1 MRVTCVSKVKTEMR
15 RRLASTTLAVLTL
28 AAIWGSAMGVFQ
40 LRQAI
45 YGAQN
50 LWLDTVG
57 AQIESDLELQTQ
69 QSRVAPLAADENV
82 RAAIQRLREINTPE
96 TVTQSIQNFEA
107 AWSAYAQTHRE
118 DAFSTVLVNLHALKR
133 AMGEHARA
141 QASYVDRIL
150 KQCLLDLAAAVTATF
165 IILAALMKIRRARGR
180 ALIST
185 NQELQRAPEMAQHRV
200 AILEMVITHA
210 PLARTLT
217 AIAGLPSWQ
226 QPGAGAAMWS
236 IVDDT
241 LLYQVSA
248 GLSMPVAN
256 ALRSR
261 SFERAEGS
269 LNLDTVTLR
278 EIGEL
283 ARRADL
289 TQTIV
294 PLRNVTGDAIGLLL
308 LFAPVF
314 APLGEML
321 ERLSSQMAQ
330 LASLAIE
337 NTLLYERLAFQAQHD
352 VLTGL
357 PNRLL
362 FQDRVQQAILRAQ
375 RNRRKVAVLWFDLDR
390 FKQIND
396 TLGHRIGDELLCEFA
411 QRIKGSLRKSDT
423 AARIGGDEFVVL
435 VADLDG
441 DSDFRVAVEK
451 LMKRIRL
458 SMTVSGRDL
467 NISASAGVSVY
478 PDHGLEP
485 AELMRNAD
493 LAMYE
498 AKRAGRDTFQVFA
511 KELSDTLG
519 RRLEIEGELKNAIEN
534 AEFHLNYQPLIG
546 RRDEL
551 TGFEAL
557 LRWNSRKLGSVS
569 PAEFIPIAEETG
581 LILRIGEWATRAACS
596 EGARWIEEGLEVPSI
611 AVNASGL
618 QFADAN
624 FAAKIRAAL
633 ADSGFPP
640 SKLEIEVTETA
651 LVGNLKS
658 ALQQIAQLREL
669 GIRFAIDDFGT
680 GYSSLNQLRTLPVDC
695 VKVDRSFIKDL
706 ERSSGD
712 SITLVRGIIGLAHNL
727 RLDVVAEGVETEGQ
741 LAILRSLGCDVSQ
754 GFFLHRPLS
763 VAAAEELMRTYAAK
777 QRPVHFGVAA
787 SEALLALVAESNLA

>member
-1 MRVTCVSKVKTEMR
+1 MRGWLPSAA
-15 RRLASTTLAVLTL
+15 LAALTV
-28 AAIWGSAMGVFQ
+28 AAIWGSAMGVFR
-40 LRQAI
+40 LRQAVSESQDL
-45 YGAQN
+45 YR
-50 LWLDTVG
+50 LDTIG
-57 AQIESDLELQTQ
+57 WQIESDLEVQEQ
-69 QSRVAPLAADENV
+69 QSRLASLDASRQADENV
-82 RAAIQRLREINTPE
+82 LGTLQHLRQINAPE
-96 TVTQSIQNFEA
+96 PVNQSILDFETS
-107 AWSAYAQTHRE
+107 WGVYAQTRGN
-118 DAFSTVLVNLHALKR
+118 DAFLAALGKLRALKHALKD
-133 AMGEHARA
+133 HARA
-141 QASYVDRIL
+141 QASRVDWTL
-150 KQCLLDLAAAVTATF
+150 KHCLRDLAAFVTAIF
-165 IILAALMKIRRARGR
+165 IILAALMKIRRARAR
-180 ALIST
+180 ALLSS
-185 NQELQRAPEMAQHRV
+185 NQELEHAQEMDQRRV
-200 AILEMVITHA
+200 AILEMVVTHA

-217 AIAGLPSWQ
+217 AIAELPSRYQ
-226 QPGAGAAMWS
+226 NGAGAALWS
-236 IVDDT
+236 IADDA

-248 GLSMPVAN
+248 GLSVPVAN

-261 SFERAEGS
+261 SFERVEGT
-269 LNLDTVTLR
+269 LKLDADALR

-283 ARRADL
+283 ALRADL

-308 LFAPVF
+308 LFAPVR
-314 APLGEML
+314 APIGEIPQ
-321 ERLSSQMAQ
+321 RLSSQMAQ
-330 LASLAIE
+330 LASLTIE
-337 NTLLYERLAFQAQHD
+337 NALLYERLAFQAQHD

-411 QRIKGSLRKSDT
+411 ERIKGSLRKSDT

-441 DSDFRVAVEK
+441 ASDFRVVVEK

-458 SMTVSGRDL
+458 SMTVSGREL
-467 NISASAGVSVY
+467 SISASAGVSVY
-478 PDHGLEP
+478 PDHGAEP

-498 AKRAGRDTFQVFA
+498 AKRAGRDTFHVFQ
-511 KELSDTLG
+511 KELSDSLG
-519 RRLEIEGELKNAIEN
+519 RRLEVEQELKTAIEKG
-534 AEFHLNYQPLIG
+534 EFRLEYQPLIG

-551 TGFEAL
+551 AGFEAL

-569 PAEFIPIAEETG
+569 PAEFIPIAEDSG
-581 LILRIGEWATRAACS
+581 LILRIGEWVTRTACRDGS
-596 EGARWIEEGLEVPSI
+596 RWLEEGLQVPSI

-618 QFADAN
+618 QFAAAN
-624 FAAKIRAAL
+624 FSEMICAAL
-633 ADSGFPP
+633 AESGFPP

-658 ALQQIAQLREL
+658 ALQKIAHLRGL

-680 GYSSLNQLRTLPVDC
+680 GYSSLNQLRTLPVDS

-706 ERSSGD
+706 ERSSSD
-712 SITLVRGIIGLAHNL
+712 SITLVKGIIGMAHNL

-741 LAILRSLGCDVSQ
+741 LAILRSLGCDISQ
-754 GFFLHRPLS
+754 GFYLHRPLT
-763 VAAAEELMRTYAAK
+763 VTAAEELMRVHAAK
-777 QRPVHFGVAA
+777 QHP
-787 SEALLALVAESNLA
+787 ALCDALMREPLLELVPESNLV

>member
-1 MRVTCVSKVKTEMR
+1 MRGWLPSAA
-15 RRLASTTLAVLTL
+15 LAALTV
-28 AAIWGSAMGVFQ
+28 AAIWGSAMGVFR
-40 LRQAI
+40 LRQAVSESQDL
-45 YGAQN
+45 YR
-50 LWLDTVG
+50 LDTIG
-57 AQIESDLELQTQ
+57 WQIESDLEFQEQ
-69 QSRVAPLAADENV
+69 QSRLASLDASRQADENV
-82 RAAIQRLREINTPE
+82 LGTLQHLRQINAPE
-96 TVTQSIQNFEA
+96 PVNQSILDFETS
-107 AWSAYAQTHRE
+107 WGVYAQTRGN
-118 DAFSTVLVNLHALKR
+118 DAFLAALGKLHALKH
-133 AMGEHARA
+133 ALKDHARA
-141 QASYVDRIL
+141 QASRVDWTL
-150 KQCLLDLAAAVTATF
+150 KHCLRDLAAFVTAIF
-165 IILAALMKIRRARGR
+165 IILAALMKIRRARAR
-180 ALIST
+180 ALLSS
-185 NQELQRAPEMAQHRV
+185 NQELEHAQEMDQRRV
-200 AILEMVITHA
+200 AILEMVVTHA

-217 AIAGLPSWQ
+217 AIAELPSRYQ
-226 QPGAGAAMWS
+226 NGAGAALWS
-236 IVDDT
+236 IADDA

-248 GLSMPVAN
+248 GLSVPVAN

-261 SFERAEGS
+261 SFERVEGT
-269 LNLDTVTLR
+269 LKLDADALR

-283 ARRADL
+283 ALRADL

-308 LFAPVF
+308 LFAPVR
-314 APLGEML
+314 APIGEIPQ
-321 ERLSSQMAQ
+321 RLSSQMAQ
-330 LASLAIE
+330 LASLTIE
-337 NTLLYERLAFQAQHD
+337 NALLYERLAFQAQHD

-411 QRIKGSLRKSDT
+411 ERIKGSLRKSDT

-441 DSDFRVAVEK
+441 ASDFRVVVEK

-458 SMTVSGRDL
+458 SMTVSGREL
-467 NISASAGVSVY
+467 SISASAGVSVY
-478 PDHGLEP
+478 PDHGAEP

-498 AKRAGRDTFQVFA
+498 AKRAGRDTFHVFQ
-511 KELSDTLG
+511 KELSDSLG
-519 RRLEIEGELKNAIEN
+519 RRLEVEQELKTAIEKG
-534 AEFHLNYQPLIG
+534 EFRLEYQPLIG

-551 TGFEAL
+551 AGFEAL

-569 PAEFIPIAEETG
+569 PAEFIPIAEDSG
-581 LILRIGEWATRAACS
+581 LILRIGEWVTRTACRDGS
-596 EGARWIEEGLEVPSI
+596 RWLEEGLQVPSI

-618 QFADAN
+618 QFAAAN
-624 FAAKIRAAL
+624 FSEMICAAL
-633 ADSGFPP
+633 AESGFPP

-658 ALQQIAQLREL
+658 ALQKIAHLRGL

-680 GYSSLNQLRTLPVDC
+680 GYSSLNQLRTLPVDS

-706 ERSSGD
+706 ERSSSD
-712 SITLVRGIIGLAHNL
+712 SITLVKGIIGMAHNL

-741 LAILRSLGCDVSQ
+741 LAILRSLGCDISQ
-754 GFFLHRPLS
+754 GFYLHRPLT
-763 VAAAEELMRTYAAK
+763 VTAAEELMRVHAAK
-777 QRPVHFGVAA
+777 QHP
-787 SEALLALVAESNLA
+787 ALCDALMREPLLELVPESNLV